1 MFAST
6 CPSCAAPLQFK
17 AASSTTA
24 ICQFCKSTVARD
36 SDTLKLIGKQAELL
50 QDFSRLQIST
60 EGQYDSHAFTV
71 IGRIQMRYDAGVW
84 NEWYVLFADTKTAW
98 LSETASGFTL
108 LRSVGGLPN
117 AVVFDNVVPGQ
128 SITINQQAFNVTDK
142 RIAQCVA
149 AQGELPFA
157 VDNRW
162 ESKTLDLKVENQ
174 FLTFDFSDGGA
185 PEVYRGVT
193 LTAEQLQLKRLKD
206 TQDRF
211 TGATILGAI
220 DSKTITQLSCKACG
234 SPIKLAPA
242 LSNIVCPACSSE
254 LHQQE
259 GSLILDVERAN
270 QQRVW
275 TALEP
280 GDNGEMFGYQ
290 WTVMGVMTRH
300 DASDSSEKW
309 DEYLLYH
316 ADQGLRWLSFAD
328 GEWQWIQILDSE
340 PTQSGKG
347 YRYDNVYY
355 TPQSQYTAATAYV
368 AGAFNWRAKRGN
380 LVKVEQFTQGANCLS
395 RESTD
400 SEVTWS
406 LGRKTDGH
414 LILKAFGKGTSTSAK
429 TPYVASAAQTE
440 STFSLPIVSIYASA
454 ALLLVVG
461 PAWLSNRVDPPI
473 EETLFGLLAL
483 WVPQFFFNQS
493 SSD

>member
-1 MFAST
+1 MFSST
-6 CPSCAAPLQFK
+6 CPSCGAPLQFK

-36 SDTLKLIGKQAELL
+36 SETLKLIGKQAELL
-50 QDFSRLQIST
+50 EDYSRLQIST
-60 EGQYDSHAFTV
+60 EGQYEGRAFTV

-84 NEWYVLFADTKTAW
+84 NEWYVLFVDTKTAW

-108 LRSVGGLPN
+108 LRLAGGLPSTIP
-117 AVVFDNVVPGQ
+117 FDNVVPGQ
-128 SITINQQAFNVTDK
+128 SITINQQAFSVTDK
-142 RIAQCVA
+142 RVAQCVA

-157 VDNRW
+157 VDARW
-162 ESKTLDLKVENQ
+162 ESKTLDLKYENQ
-174 FLTFDFSDGGA
+174 FLTFDYSDGGE
-185 PEVYRGVT
+185 PEVYKGVT
-193 LTAEQLQLKRLKD
+193 LTAEQLQLKRLKE

-211 TGATILGAI
+211 TGASILGAI
-220 DSKTITQLSCKACG
+220 DSKKIVQLNCKACG
-234 SPIKLAPA
+234 SAIKLAPS

-254 LHQQE
+254 LHQQA
-259 GSLILDVERAN
+259 GNLILDVERAN
-270 QQRVW
+270 RQQVW

-280 GDNGEMFGYQ
+280 GDSGEMFGYT
-290 WTVMGVMTRH
+290 WTVMGVMTRF
-300 DASDSSEKW
+300 DVTDSSEKW

-347 YRYDNVYY
+347 YRYDNNFYA
-355 TPQSQYTAATAYV
+355 PQSQYSAQTAYV
-368 AGAFNWRAKRGN
+368 AGAFNWRAKKGD
-380 LVKVEQFTQGANCLS
+380 LVKVQQFMQGANCLS

-414 LILKAFGKGTSTSAK
+414 QILQAFGKSSGKASK
-429 TPYVASAAQTE
+429 TPLVANLEPAE
-440 STFSLPIVSIYASA
+440 STFSLPIVSIFASA

-461 PAWLSNRVDPPI
+461 PAWLSSRVDPPI